1 MKRPIKKSV
10 QALLVTASMAPLLA
24 CSPEIGIGPSFFQ
37 EAGTQLD
44 PGNFGN
50 ATLHNQLVQTCRT
63 NAGYKSGGK
72 AGGAA
77 GDPVVVLDPSSSANR
92 PVYRVH
98 CDGLLLRIALA
109 AFLYC
114 CSSPEPTEASV
125 AVAVDAHRH
134 PLISYLFR

>member
-98 CDGLLLRIALA
+98 CDGRLDGKYALITYTNYIGSA
-109 AFLYC
+109 GQAQ
-114 CSSPEPTEASV
+114 TVQQA
-125 AVAVDAHRH
+125 DAGGD
-134 PLISYLFR
+134 